1 MIFREPA
8 LEQQDLDS
16 IERIDRLRAELAH
29 QVAVPRRWIGS
40 LRRLTRTRA
49 VQASNTIEGID
60 ATIDDV
66 LAAEDNEPPLEAD
79 AETYGALRGY
89 QAAMTYVLQL
99 ARTDP
104 MATIDASLL
113 RSLHFMMMSYDL
125 STNPGVW
132 RPGAV
137 WVEREADGAQVY
149 EGPDVE
155 LVPGLID
162 ELVASLA
169 HVDGSVV
176 VRATMAHLNLA
187 MIHPFSDGNGR
198 MARCLQSLVLARE
211 RIVAPEFASIEEYLG
226 RNTQAYYDVLAEVG
240 RGSWH
245 PENDA
250 SPWVRFCLRAHE
262 EQARRVLQ
270 RLQDTERLWEF
281 CSALASALRLPDRV
295 VPALVDAARGFR
307 LRNQTYRRLL
317 KSADGLEITDN
328 TASRDLRALV
338 DAGLLDPV
346 GERRGRLYVAGEP
359 LRDAWHKVR
368 SLRPQRR
375 LADGLSDAAQQRLPG
390 F

>member
-1 MIFREPA
+1 M
-8 LEQQDLDS
+8 
-16 IERIDRLRAELAH
+16 
-29 QVAVPRRWIGS
+29 
-40 LRRLTRTRA
+40 
-49 VQASNTIEGID
+49 QASNTIEGID

-99 ARTDP
+99 AATDP

-149 EGPDVE
+149 EGPDAE

-162 ELVASLA
+162 ELVAPLA

-226 RNTQAYYDVLAEVG
+226 VTPRPTTTCSPRSAGAPG
-240 RGSWH
+240 IRRTTRRRGCGSACR
-245 PENDA
+245 PRGAGA
-250 SPWVRFCLRAHE
+250 SSPSTTPRP
-262 EQARRVLQ
+262 
-270 RLQDTERLWEF
+270 ERLWEF
-281 CSALASALRLPDRV
+281 CSALASARRLPDRV

-338 DAGLLDPV
+338 DTGLLDPV

-368 SLRPQRR
+368 NLRPQRR